1 MEVFDRTSK
10 YDPNIDAIVRVE
22 ARRLRAKL
30 KAYYEGQGTV
40 DPVLIGL
47 RPGSYVPVFRWLDA
61 QPAKHREEIGA
72 APPPG
77 RVCVAVLPFV
87 NMSPEPEQD
96 YFCDGITEEIT
107 NSLTRISGLNVI
119 ARTSAFHFKGA
130 NIDIRELGQRL
141 GANLVIE
148 GSVRKA
154 GEQLRITAQAIQTE
168 SGHHVWSETFRRELQ
183 DVFAI
188 QEEIAQSVADLLR
201 LHMPEVQGPVRP
213 SPPDLEAYTRYL
225 RARFLIHQQTP
236 ETLHAALEQLRGLTK
251 IYPDYALAYSGMAAA
266 GGLLAQFGMVSGRD
280 VYPEVK
286 ANAERGYALDPESG
300 DTCTVLGALRAWFEH
315 RWDEADRMF
324 DYALKLQPSHAP
336 AHMFR
341 AMALLCQGD
350 INAAESG
357 LRRST
362 ELDPLSASD
371 CARMAYLHYVKG
383 DYSSAAEQLRQSF
396 ELDRDYPEA
405 RFYEGLLHFQQQRY
419 DAVIQCLSPSASP
432 LDVGLLAAGHA
443 RQGNLSRAEEC
454 IERLHQLAGRQYV
467 TPLAEGLAAVGMGD
481 FDLALQCLDE
491 AINHKTNFVNLLAIE
506 PFFRPLHADH
516 RFAKLL
522 KKLNLS
528 H

>member
-1 MEVFDRTSK
+1 
-10 YDPNIDAIVRVE
+10 
-22 ARRLRAKL
+22 
-30 KAYYEGQGTV
+30 
-40 DPVLIGL
+40 
-47 RPGSYVPVFRWLDA
+47 
-61 QPAKHREEIGA
+61 
-72 APPPG
+72 
-77 RVCVAVLPFV
+77 
-87 NMSPEPEQD
+87 
-96 YFCDGITEEIT
+96 
-107 NSLTRISGLNVI
+107 
-119 ARTSAFHFKGA
+119 
-130 NIDIRELGQRL
+130 
-141 GANLVIE
+141 
-148 GSVRKA
+148 VRKA

-168 SGHHVWSETFRRELQ
+168 SGHHIWSETFRRELQ

-213 SPPDLEAYTRYL
+213 SPPDLDAYTRYL
-225 RARFLIHQQTP
+225 RARFLIHQQSP
-236 ETLHAALEQLRGLTK
+236 ETLHAALEQLRRLTET
-251 IYPDYALAYSGMAAA
+251 YPDYALAYSGMAAA

-324 DYALKLQPSHAP
+324 DHALKLQPSHAP

-383 DYSSAAEQLRQSF
+383 DYSSAAEHLRQSF

-405 RFYEGLLHFQQQRY
+405 RLYEGLLHFQQQRY

-432 LDVGLLAAGHA
+432 LDIGLLAAGHA
-443 RQGNLSRAEEC
+443 QEGSLSRAEEC

-467 TPLAEGLAAVGMGD
+467 TPLAEGFAAVGMGD

-506 PFFRPLHADH
+506 PFFHPLHADR